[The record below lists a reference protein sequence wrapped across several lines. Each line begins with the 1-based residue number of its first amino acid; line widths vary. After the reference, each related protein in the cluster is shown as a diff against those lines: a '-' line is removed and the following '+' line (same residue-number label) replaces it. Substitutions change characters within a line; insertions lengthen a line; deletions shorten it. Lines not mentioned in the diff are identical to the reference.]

1 MRGVRILLRKSDEAK
16 KESAEEK
23 ILGNVAELRNRLTD
37 AAREIRNCSYCT
49 EGWRHYFEVH
59 RDRDY
64 SFNRRCHCHKA
75 WQEIYD
81 ELKWEFSKLKK
92 ATRESY
98 PDLITAEM
106 LNWRNIPIPDED
118 VVSLRKI
125 KEAGKKI
132 RQLGDKLTAWLP
144 EKEKEEVRW

>member
-1 MRGVRILLRKSDEAK
+1 LLRKSDEAK

-49 EGWRHYFEVH
+49 EGWVH
-59 RDRDY
+59 HTEECMEREY

-75 WQEIYD
+75 WREIYR

-92 ATRESY
+92 AAREQY
-98 PDLITAEM
+98 PNLITTEM
-106 LNWRNIPIPDED
+106 LNWHSIPIPDED
-118 VVSLRKI
+118 IVPLWKI

-132 RQLGDKLTAWLP
+132 KALGDKLTAWLP
-144 EKEKEEVRW
+144 EKEKEEARW